1 MTKPVIAQKAP
12 YEEAVTEGENYWWC
26 ACGQSKS
33 QPYCD
38 GSHKGTG
45 ISPVEYTAKRTK
57 NVYFC
62 GCKRSANQPL
72 CDGAHSDL

>member
-1 MTKPVIAQKAP
+1 MTEPVIAQKAP
-12 YEEAVTEGENYWWC
+12 YEEAVTKGKSYWWC

-45 ISPVEYTAKRTK
+45 ISPVEYAAKRTK
-57 NVYFC
+57 NVEFC
-62 GCKRSANQPL
+62 GCKYSAKQPL

>member
-1 MTKPVIAQKAP
+1 MTEPVIAQKAP
-12 YEEAVTEGENYWWC
+12 YEEAVTKGKSYWWC

-45 ISPVEYTAKRTK
+45 ISPVEYVAKRTK

-62 GCKRSANQPL
+62 GCKYSAKQPL